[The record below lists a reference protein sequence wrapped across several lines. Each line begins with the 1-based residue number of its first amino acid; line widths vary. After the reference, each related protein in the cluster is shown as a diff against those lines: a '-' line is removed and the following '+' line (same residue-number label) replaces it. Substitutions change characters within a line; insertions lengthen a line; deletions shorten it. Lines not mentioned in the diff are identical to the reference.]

1 VSGSEPLDLFPVS
14 RFPMQ
19 DGPTVDMQTATEIY
33 RVYVCLYGNRQT
45 LEGLGQR
52 GGFGWS
58 EVELMW
64 RKHAQQKAR
73 RMCRCANEKGK
84 IE

>member
-1 VSGSEPLDLFPVS
+1 
-14 RFPMQ
+14 MQ
-19 DGPTVDMQTATEIY
+19 DGPTIDMQTANEIY
-33 RVYVCLYGNRQT
+33 RVYVCLYGSAQT

-52 GGFGWS
+52 GGFGWA

-73 RMCRCANEKGK
+73 RMCRCANSVICLKTEDRPCPPL
-84 IE
+84 